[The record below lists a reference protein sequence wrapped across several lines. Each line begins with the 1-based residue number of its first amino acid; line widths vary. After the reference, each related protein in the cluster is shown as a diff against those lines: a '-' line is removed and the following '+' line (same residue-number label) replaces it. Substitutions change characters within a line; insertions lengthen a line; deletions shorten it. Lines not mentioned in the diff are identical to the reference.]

1 MAGKMIGIEVG
12 SDTVKMV
19 LLSNGQVKQMAI
31 QQLPENLVREGWVT
45 SPDAMANF
53 LKEMRK
59 HYHIPGGNA
68 ALVLSPRTVLA
79 HRVSMPMMS
88 QQQLELNLPFEF
100 RDFVGQDGAKYHY
113 DYAVMD
119 TKKTDDGQSD
129 QLELF
134 AAAARKELLE
144 SWHTI
149 FRKAG
154 LTLKIAV
161 PAEMAWLN
169 LVRQAKN
176 APKELCILDIGY
188 SSTFVYIYADGK
200 FMMGKEIEMGGQLLD
215 ETIAAELQIDPRTAR
230 TYKENNMNGVLGLD
244 CCVNAY
250 NALAV
255 EVLKALNFYGY
266 ENRENNL
273 QDIYYCGGTAIL
285 EPLRMAVL
293 KNTHMVLHHIDRLIP
308 DSEEEMEPVTLRCA
322 LAAAAAS
329 QR

>member
-31 QQLPENLVREGWVT
+31 QQLPENLVREGRVT

-88 QQQLELNLPFEF
+88 QQ
-100 RDFVGQDGAKYHY
+100 
-113 DYAVMD
+113 
-119 TKKTDDGQSD
+119 